1 MTDAQ
6 QNEIVDG
13 LRKCQAAWREK
24 GWDIT
29 LAFIPEGSKEH
40 FKQMLP
46 EELWDKLFCEKKTV
60 EPQVYDLPFKSMKS
74 KKHLNNFA
82 K

>member
-1 MTDAQ
+1 MNKTTNAPVIISASRSTDIPPNYFSRKNVLNAEMTDAQ

-29 LAFIPEGSKEH
+29 LAT
-40 FKQMLP
+40 
-46 EELWDKLFCEKKTV
+46 C
-60 EPQVYDLPFKSMKS
+60 
-74 KKHLNNFA
+74 A
-82 K
+82 

>member
-29 LAFIPEGSKEH
+29 LAT
-40 FKQMLP
+40 
-46 EELWDKLFCEKKTV
+46 C
-60 EPQVYDLPFKSMKS
+60 
-74 KKHLNNFA
+74 A
-82 K
+82 